1 MISVPLDPKKLLGF
15 KLIPL
20 NGADTRAAI
29 AIKLGAKVGGKV
41 GVKTMSVSPRS

>member
-20 NGADTRAAI
+20 NAADARAAV
-29 AIKLGAKVGGKV
+29 AIKLGAKVGGKA
-41 GVKTMSVSPRS
+41 GTKTMGLAPRG